1 MPCGQ
6 GSSYLFLGNISC
18 TETLGQSLVSQAE
31 APRDLLWGRKTS
43 WASPLVLCACSFLF
57 CVLFCLFVLAMHPED
72 EVREDLLALVKRH
85 FSGDKPP
92 EDTGATVHTLPPPLL
107 KQKTL
112 EGRSSAWYR
121 KKVSDSKTERQ
132 EQPHRQNC
140 VLYHLLAVTLLGHS
154 PSVWVE
160 TTLPHSLGYHEVGR
174 FNTHKAPTVP
184 AGAQLAHGDW
194 QLGPNWQGQ
203 L

>member
-1 MPCGQ
+1 M
-6 GSSYLFLGNISC
+6 
-18 TETLGQSLVSQAE
+18 
-31 APRDLLWGRKTS
+31 
-43 WASPLVLCACSFLF
+43 
-57 CVLFCLFVLAMHPED
+57 
-72 EVREDLLALVKRH
+72 
-85 FSGDKPP
+85 
-92 EDTGATVHTLPPPLL
+92 
-107 KQKTL
+107 
-112 EGRSSAWYR
+112 
-121 KKVSDSKTERQ
+121 
-132 EQPHRQNC
+132 
-140 VLYHLLAVTLLGHS
+140 LYHLLAVILLGHS